1 MVFTQKQNL
10 LLKRLNS
17 SLLFK
22 AVSIAKLPLAFI
34 TGLKIDE
41 CNGDECVTSVRMKYL
56 NMNPFGS
63 TYFAV
68 LSMAA
73 ELSTGALALTAVEG
87 INPSVALIL
96 TNMNADFI
104 KKAHG
109 RTTFTCT
116 DGEKLFSAVNN
127 AVDTKEPQVQTV
139 STSGYNINGEMVAR
153 FDFTWSFKQRQL
165 DH

>member
-1 MVFTQKQNL
+1 MVFTKKQIL
-10 LLKRLNS
+10 ILKRLNS
-17 SLLFK
+17 TLLFK
-22 AVSIAKLPLAFI
+22 TVSIANLPLAFI

-87 INPSVALIL
+87 KNPSVALIL
-96 TNMNADFI
+96 TKMNADFI

-109 RTTFTCT
+109 RTSFTCT
-116 DGEKLFSAVNN
+116 DGEKLFSAVKN
-127 AVDTKEPQVQTV
+127 AVATKEPQVQTV